1 MQGEMA
7 SSQVSISV
15 VVPAYN
21 ASGYIRRVITP
32 LLDMLKAGEV
42 DEVLIVDDCSTDDTP
57 KIAKEMGATVLYLD
71 LMTINPMVSS
81 FCPNIRI

>member
-57 KIAKEMGATVLYLD
+57 KIAKEMGATVLK
-71 LMTINPMVSS
+71 TPQNGGPGAA
-81 FCPNIRI
+81 RIWIL